1 MLHLLVL
8 ERKARP
14 AAFQKSK
21 LGYELIELGIS
32 PKRKIVDSKAAG
44 KFDQIAGRDGA
55 KESLRTAIGNLE
67 RQRKNAMFY
76 RHTPINGILLFGP
89 KGDQKVLTEHGQ
101 AKFS

>member
-1 MLHLLVL
+1 MLMI

-21 LGYELIELGIS
+21 LGDELIELGII
-32 PKRKIVDSKAAG
+32 PKRQIVDSKAAG

-67 RQRKNAMFY
+67 RQRKMPCSIGTPRSTAFY
-76 RHTPINGILLFGP
+76 SLG
-89 KGDQKVLTEHGQ
+89 QKVIK
-101 AKFS
+101 KF